1 MFLVVKINLA
11 RSPKIMDC
19 EFINYDLE
27 IYWIFIYFFTFIFF
41 FNFCILDFLN
51 EYNKIRISMKDET

>member
-11 RSPKIMDC
+11 RSPKIMEF

-27 IYWIFIYFFTFIFF
+27 IHWSFKM
-41 FNFCILDFLN
+41 NVVKLEFL
-51 EYNKIRISMKDET
+51 